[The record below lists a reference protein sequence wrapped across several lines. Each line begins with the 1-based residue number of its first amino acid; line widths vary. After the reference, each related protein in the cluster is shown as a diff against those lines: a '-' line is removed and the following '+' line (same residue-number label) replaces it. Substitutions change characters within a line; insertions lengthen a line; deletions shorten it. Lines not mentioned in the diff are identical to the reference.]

1 MKRHKHRHGY
11 GYGYGHGHRRLRPDS
26 PLPSRRH
33 SARALKT
40 RHKPWGFCPH
50 AARLLMIG
58 QPLILLGL
66 CDFAARLYHGA
77 QMGEVGTMLRIE
89 DAGSS
94 IGAAMAILW
103 GAALWLDYMERTMKR
118 EKTE

>member
-1 MKRHKHRHGY
+1 MKRRRHC
-11 GYGYGHGHRRLRPDS
+11 
-26 PLPSRRH
+26 PLPSRR
-33 SARALKT
+33 RTVRGPKN
-40 RHKPWGFCPH
+40 RHNPWGFCPH

-89 DAGSS
+89 DAGGS

-103 GAALWLDYMERTMKR
+103 GAALWLDYMERTAKR
-118 EKTE
+118 DKTE

>member
-1 MKRHKHRHGY
+1 MKRHKHRHL
-11 GYGYGHGHRRLRPDS
+11 RRQSDS
-26 PLPSRRH
+26 PPPSRRR
-33 SARALKT
+33 SVRGSKA

-50 AARLLMIG
+50 AARLLLVG

-77 QMGEVGTMLRIE
+77 QMGEVGTMLNIQ
-89 DAGSS
+89 DAGGS

-103 GAALWLDYMERTMKR
+103 GAALWLDYMEREQNMR
-118 EKTE
+118 KTE